1 MNLGQDAEYLTPSKV
16 SDFLQLKLHTHT
28 FLSLDSQCLS
38 IVLLCVSLFVQIEVT
53 KSDVGVNTNLRAVWE
68 SDWTVLRGGND
79 S

>member
-1 MNLGQDAEYLTPSKV
+1 MGQDAEYLTLSKV

-28 FLSLDSQCLS
+28 HFLSLDSLRLS

>member
-1 MNLGQDAEYLTPSKV
+1 
-16 SDFLQLKLHTHT
+16 
-28 FLSLDSQCLS
+28 LS

-79 S
+79 LQWYNCIKV